1 MVAPPCQA
9 SDPRQQL
16 GAVPAVRDR
25 RLHLGAPVRAIR
37 APVAAAWMDMA
48 LAGNVAGA
56 RALAEGGVPFQV
68 TRSLDAM
75 RRALRASPTG
85 IRGTRRAG
93 LVGSSGARRL
103 RAEGLGAVLPH
114 QDEDAVARWFLDDP
128 PDVRGSDA
136 LEVLATEFCVQG
148 LELDR
153 VGLCWDADL
162 VRVGGAWQARSFR
175 ASAWTLA
182 RTAEARSN
190 RVNAYRVLLTRARHG
205 TVIWVPRGD
214 ARDQTR
220 DPALYDG
227 VAGHLLACGA
237 SPLDDAPPAGDA
249 LAVPQPKLL

>member
-1 MVAPPCQA
+1 M
-9 SDPRQQL
+9 
-16 GAVPAVRDR
+16 
-25 RLHLGAPVRAIR
+25 
-37 APVAAAWMDMA
+37 
-48 LAGNVAGA
+48 
-56 RALAEGGVPFQV
+56 PFRV
-68 TRSLDAM
+68 TRSLEAM
-75 RRALRASPTG
+75 RRALRGGAG
-85 IRGTRRAG
+85 LGTRRAG
-93 LVGSSGARRL
+93 LVGSSYARRL

-153 VGLCWDADL
+153 VGVCWDADL

-175 ASAWTLA
+175 GSAWTLA

-214 ARDQTR
+214 ARDLTR
-220 DPALYDG
+220 APGLYDG
-227 VAGHLLACGA
+227 VADYLQECGA
-237 SPLDDAPPAGDA
+237 AALDEAAAGGDTA
-249 LAVPQPKLL
+249 ACLQPELL